1 MVYVLLFFI
10 GIIVVG
16 LSPFLIKR
24 LTKKLTYSKST
35 RIVFSLT
42 TIILFLIVA
51 SSLIM
56 SDFDWSWSGY
66 KSDIFLL
73 IGLNIAFICSYVL
86 SDFKHKSNQV
96 FIEIILFSVILVSS
110 IISVYNLVDFER
122 NNVYSSKKYRIEN
135 ESGFLMTANRLP
147 YLYIKEGLFEKK
159 MNLFYVNKGFGFHK
173 SEMESCE
180 IIKQE
185 NGYSVIFIMKDGS
198 ELKTS
203 TFYPEKI
210 EYNN

>member
-1 MVYVLLFFI
+1 
-10 GIIVVG
+10 
-16 LSPFLIKR
+16 
-24 LTKKLTYSKST
+24 
-35 RIVFSLT
+35 
-42 TIILFLIVA
+42 
-51 SSLIM
+51 M

-110 IISVYNLVDFER
+110 IISVYNLVDFEK

-147 YLYIKEGLFEKK
+147 YLYIKKGLFEKK

-203 TFYPEKI
+203 TFYPENI